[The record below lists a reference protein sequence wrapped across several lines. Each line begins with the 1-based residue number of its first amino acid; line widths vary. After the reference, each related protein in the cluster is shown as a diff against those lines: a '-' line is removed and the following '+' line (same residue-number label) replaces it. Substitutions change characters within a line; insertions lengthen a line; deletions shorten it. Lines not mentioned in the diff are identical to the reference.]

1 MHNKS
6 YKKAVVF
13 AICLTMLMPL
23 GSMVVSS
30 TDESSSQADSSA
42 AVKDT
47 DRSVDSA
54 ADDTS
59 SADASDAAATA
70 DESSDEA
77 AEDSAAD
84 EKTTT
89 TASKDD
95 EVQPITDEEALAMCE
110 IQRLLKSTKK

>member
-42 AVKDT
+42 AVKYAV
-47 DRSVDSA
+47 S
-54 ADDTS
+54 
-59 SADASDAAATA
+59 
-70 DESSDEA
+70 
-77 AEDSAAD
+77 
-84 EKTTT
+84 
-89 TASKDD
+89 
-95 EVQPITDEEALAMCE
+95 
-110 IQRLLKSTKK
+110 IQRLMIQAQLTLPTQQLLPMKAAIKLLKTQQPMRKQLLQQARTTRFSL

>member
-47 DRSVDSA
+47 DSSVDSA
-54 ADDTS
+54 AQLTLPTQQLLPMK
-59 SADASDAAATA
+59 AAM
-70 DESSDEA
+70 
-77 AEDSAAD
+77 
-84 EKTTT
+84 K
-89 TASKDD
+89 
-95 EVQPITDEEALAMCE
+95 
-110 IQRLLKSTKK
+110 LLKTQQPMRKQLLQQARTTRFSL

>member
-47 DRSVDSA
+47 DSSVDLSL
-54 ADDTS
+54 
-59 SADASDAAATA
+59 
-70 DESSDEA
+70 
-77 AEDSAAD
+77 
-84 EKTTT
+84 
-89 TASKDD
+89 
-95 EVQPITDEEALAMCE
+95 IH
-110 IQRLLKSTKK
+110 I

>member
-47 DRSVDSA
+47 DLSL
-54 ADDTS
+54 
-59 SADASDAAATA
+59 
-70 DESSDEA
+70 
-77 AEDSAAD
+77 
-84 EKTTT
+84 
-89 TASKDD
+89 
-95 EVQPITDEEALAMCE
+95 IH
-110 IQRLLKSTKK
+110 I

>member
-47 DRSVDSA
+47 DSSVDSA

-70 DESSDEA
+70 DEA
-77 AEDSAAD
+77 AI
-84 EKTTT
+84 K
-89 TASKDD
+89 
-95 EVQPITDEEALAMCE
+95 
-110 IQRLLKSTKK
+110 LLKTQQPMRKQLLQQARTTRFSL

>member
-47 DRSVDSA
+47 DSSVDSA

-59 SADASDAAATA
+59 SADASDAAAI
-70 DESSDEA
+70 
-77 AEDSAAD
+77 
-84 EKTTT
+84 K
-89 TASKDD
+89 
-95 EVQPITDEEALAMCE
+95 
-110 IQRLLKSTKK
+110 LLKTQQPMRKQLLQQARTTRFSL

>member
-47 DRSVDSA
+47 DSSAEVRAELDLCKHLSVYLRSVF
-54 ADDTS
+54 
-59 SADASDAAATA
+59 
-70 DESSDEA
+70 
-77 AEDSAAD
+77 
-84 EKTTT
+84 
-89 TASKDD
+89 
-95 EVQPITDEEALAMCE
+95 
-110 IQRLLKSTKK
+110 LLDLI

>member
-42 AVKDT
+42 AV
-47 DRSVDSA
+47 RIL
-54 ADDTS
+54 
-59 SADASDAAATA
+59 TA
-70 DESSDEA
+70 VS
-77 AEDSAAD
+77 
-84 EKTTT
+84 
-89 TASKDD
+89 
-95 EVQPITDEEALAMCE
+95 
-110 IQRLLKSTKK
+110 IQRLMIQAQLTLPTQQLLPMKAAIKLLKTQQPMRKQLLQQARTTRFSL